1 MTDIRTDRLLAAR
14 RQASRDKHAHAL
26 RTLDQLVRSGTR
38 ITYARVA
45 REAGVSTWLLYNQ
58 PELTTAVRDA
68 MAQQSPPG
76 HLSRPGTCTSGDS
89 LRTDL
94 ELARHEIAVLRT
106 SERKLRE
113 RLQRTLGSEIEQID
127 HSQLA
132 ARIADL
138 EALVAN
144 LRVDNAQL
152 RETNTRLV
160 EVTDQQ
166 RDDLETANILLRRYM
181 KEASRSHL

>member
-1 MTDIRTDRLLAAR
+1 MTDTRTDRLLTAR

-26 RTLDQLVRSGTR
+26 RALDQLVRSGTR

-58 PELTTAVRDA
+58 PELTTAIRDA
-68 MAQQSPPG
+68 MAQQSPPR
-76 HLSRPGTCTSGDS
+76 HPPGPLTSGDS

-94 ELARHEIAVLRT
+94 ELARHEIAALRT

-113 RLQRTLGSEIEQID
+113 RLQRTLGNEIEQID

-152 RETNTRLV
+152 RETNPRLV
-160 EVTDQQ
+160 ELTDQQ

-181 KEASRSHL
+181 KEASRSHP